1 MADINIE
8 KKNSSIL
15 RWLLGLLLL
24 AAVAFAAWVFL
35 GDREADL
42 AEDPAVQ
49 SEPYEAPPP
58 PASIEPAPGD
68 APGEQPPA
76 STTTG
81 L

>member
-15 RWLLGLLLL
+15 PWVLGLLLL
-24 AAVAFAAWVFL
+24 AAVAFAAWTFL
-35 GDREADL
+35 GDRDADL
-42 AEDPAVQ
+42 DENPAVQ
-49 SEPYEAPPP
+49 SEPYQAPPP

-68 APGEQPPA
+68 APAEQPPA
-76 STTTG
+76 TTTTG